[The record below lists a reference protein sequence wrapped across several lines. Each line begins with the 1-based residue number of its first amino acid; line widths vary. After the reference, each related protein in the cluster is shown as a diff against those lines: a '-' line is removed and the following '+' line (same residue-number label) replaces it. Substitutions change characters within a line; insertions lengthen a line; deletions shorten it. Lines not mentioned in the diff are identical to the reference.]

1 MKHKNLQNIIKREGQ
16 SFVPNV
22 IDDVYA
28 SLGISFKQNEKQPL
42 DIEKSLK
49 KEGTHFVPNIIDN
62 VYASCNI
69 SKQVNKPDEEI
80 ENHLKDEKNSFIPNV
95 KKPVYAAI
103 NAKKPRLSFINF
115 ITKPATIAFMSAGLI
130 AAIATAV
137 VMPNILSDNSSSSS
151 DPYIIPGE
159 ATYESNVNM
168 TIVSASKSFSPDVLY
183 SLQNNGMVNGDKVIP
198 LDDYSNEIIKNIN
211 STSSS
216 KALNSS
222 YSLISFTKT
231 YLTTALNLGY
241 IERKDISKTNEITI
255 EISAIASD
263 SDYYTGALSKLTSL
277 VDDFLYENKVVAS
290 VNLALSTEGE
300 ETGAESE
307 LVILIKQAYEI
318 ATRLFMDENGNTISV
333 LCFSNKYEDWL
344 AKYATSSVEEMKAY
358 VDYLLAIDAKIS
370 NDAKKY
376 EFLHALEA
384 VAKYQTGVAKLT
396 IEYNKFTAFFKTSLD
411 LLDAKD
417 YPDHPGNPDGFDE
430 DHDDWDWW
438 EDYGH
443 DYHGDKYNNFDCD
456 EKDNY
461 DYNSLDDYDS
471 FMKELGKYE
480 FKLDENCPVDI
491 VLDEALKLIGY
502 LDEIGRFYDAFSKRA
517 SETFAEIIDNVEN
530 GNYYDNDHQGPGNH
544 YEDEPEGWENDYESW
559 WKDHHGKGQNR

>member
-1 MKHKNLQNIIKREGQ
+1 M
-16 SFVPNV
+16 
-22 IDDVYA
+22 A
-28 SLGISFKQNEKQPL
+28 IS
-42 DIEKSLK
+42 
-49 KEGTHFVPNIIDN
+49 
-62 VYASCNI
+62 
-69 SKQVNKPDEEI
+69 
-80 ENHLKDEKNSFIPNV
+80 
-95 KKPVYAAI
+95 
-103 NAKKPRLSFINF
+103 NAK
-115 ITKPATIAFMSAGLI
+115 
-130 AAIATAV
+130 
-137 VMPNILSDNSSSSS
+137 
-151 DPYIIPGE
+151 
-159 ATYESNVNM
+159 
-168 TIVSASKSFSPDVLY
+168 
-183 SLQNNGMVNGDKVIP
+183 
-198 LDDYSNEIIKNIN
+198 
-211 STSSS
+211 
-216 KALNSS
+216 
-222 YSLISFTKT
+222 
-231 YLTTALNLGY
+231 
-241 IERKDISKTNEITI
+241 ISKTNEITI

-417 YPDHPGNPDGFDE
+417 YPDHPAILMVDE
-430 DHDDWDWW
+430 DMTIGIGGKICGMTPWC
-438 EDYGH
+438 
-443 DYHGDKYNNFDCD
+443 KYNNFDCD

-480 FKLDENCPVDI
+480 FKLDDNCPAEI

-502 LDEIGRFYDAFSKRA
+502 LDEIGHFYDAFSKRA

-559 WKDHHGKGQNR
+559 WEDHHGEGQNR